1 MMAERVSGPA
11 PYFPSIEAKS
21 GRSIAVWKALMRA
34 TGLTTHKELVTWFR
48 TENGFGH
55 GHANALTADLLAE
68 SSPRGTDDELVDQL
82 FSSRKA
88 HWRPVYDELLRIIT
102 GFGPVKV
109 LPKKTVVG
117 IGTRSQFA
125 MLAPATP
132 DRFDVGL
139 KLSDVEPTERLEP
152 AGSWNTLMTHR
163 VRLADAEH
171 VDQELIG
178 WLRTAYERSNS

>member
-1 MMAERVSGPA
+1 MAEGVSGPA
-11 PYFPSIEAKS
+11 SYFPSIEAKY
-21 GRSIAVWKALMRA
+21 GRSIAEWKTLMRG
-34 TGLTTHKELVTWFR
+34 TGLTSHRELVSWLKN
-48 TENGFGH
+48 EHGFGH
-55 GHANALTADLLAE
+55 GHATALTAHLLAE
-68 SSPRGTDDELVDQL
+68 SSPRGTDDELLDQL
-82 FSSRKA
+82 FSSKKA

-139 KLSDVEPTERLEP
+139 KLPDVEPTERLEP

-163 VRLADAEH
+163 VRLTDAKQ